1 MKKIILQILP
11 VLSILSMLQSKIDFG
26 KALDSV
32 LSYYV
37 SFRDFLFSPFSYIG
51 FTIPIQTKNL
61 LILLTTISFAFVL
74 KGNSR
79 NQLVV
84 KGFIEG
90 FVSGVISAVLFI
102 ITNLLSNNDEL
113 TNKID
118 SLGFTGLS
126 IFEMGLVVLTFVVF
140 LLVLLFFASFQ
151 FWTFALLF
159 PFAVSA
165 ITKIAPLKYFSIFF
179 TSLTIGTNKLLR
191 ELFPPLYRLKYM
203 SNFSAKDAIAE
214 FEDVWSFKE
223 YLDYYSPL
231 KDLVLALLF
240 TVLVFKLIIENFL

>member
-1 MKKIILQILP
+1 MKKYILQILP
-11 VLSILSMLQSKIDFG
+11 VLSILSMLQSKINFG
-26 KALDSV
+26 KALDLV

-37 SFRDFLFSPFSYIG
+37 AFRDFLFSPFSYIG
-51 FTIPIQTKNL
+51 LTIPIQTRNL

-102 ITNLLSNNDEL
+102 ITNFLSNNEEL
-113 TNKID
+113 INKMD
-118 SLGFTGLS
+118 ALGFTGLS
-126 IFEMGLVVLTFVVF
+126 IFEMGLVVLTFTVF

-165 ITKIAPLKYFSIFF
+165 IMKIAPLKYVSKLF
-179 TSLTIGTNKLLR
+179 TSLAIETNELLKQI
-191 ELFPPLYRLKYM
+191 FPPLYRLKYM
-203 SNFSAKDAIAE
+203 SNFNAKDAIAE
-214 FEDVWSFKE
+214 FDDMWSFKE
-223 YLDYYSPL
+223 YLEYYSPL